1 MDATF
6 EGEFEEGLAVSL
18 VDNHGHDHLI
28 VMDEEGEIIGHEA
41 DDYPDDPQ
49 NRSFNEDESFSQARR
64 FARYHVYREKGYDT
78 IAPPNNPD
86 RIAAVLLTVLNSGS
100 AEFDRHFQTLF
111 EQVASHDF
119 PDIDPPLDL
128 PLNVYSQE
136 ALVYKQHVYLEEDLE
151 AMQQEL
157 QRPAAE
163 ILNEDLVDE
172 LLNAGKPTPTA
183 GVSGFTSA
191 VQSLVDGPSDEHG
204 LTIEGVSGIDTM
216 YYEDTNEDRTIKGDD
231 PFDREPDATIE
242 LIPARFDEDVFGFYL
257 CYNLL
262 CQIRDCY
269 IGMGVEPPAQYRVLG
284 HGKYKYTGKYRHFD
298 FYPDYWD
305 HEAQIS
311 GYLSPV

>member
-1 MDATF
+1 MKAEIKKENED
-6 EGEFEEGLAVSL
+6 GVGLLVVDRNSVEHRIAVGF
-18 VDNHGHDHLI
+18 D
-28 VMDEEGEIIGHEA
+28 GEILAHQCEA
-41 DDYPDDPQ
+41 YPDSPSHRT
-49 NRSFNEDESFSQARR
+49 NEEDESFSQARQ

-86 RIAAVLLTVLNSGS
+86 RIAAVFLTVLNLGS
-100 AEFDRHFQTLF
+100 AKFDRHFQTLF

-128 PLNVYSQE
+128 PSEIYSQE
-136 ALVYKQHVYLEEDLE
+136 ALVYKQHVYLKEDLE

-163 ILNEDLVDE
+163 MLNEDLVDE

-305 HEAQIS
+305 HEAQIA

>member
-1 MDATF
+1 M
-6 EGEFEEGLAVSL
+6 EGHIKNEIEEGVGLRVIDNSDIEHRMVLAR
-18 VDNHGHDHLI
+18 D
-28 VMDEEGEIIGHEA
+28 GEILAHKTGE
-41 DDYPDDPQ
+41 YPEPSKRT
-49 NRSFNEDESFSQARR
+49 NEEDESFSQARR

-128 PLNVYSQE
+128 PLEVYNQE
-136 ALVYKQHVYLEEDLE
+136 ALVYKQHVYLKEDLE
-151 AMQQEL
+151 AMRQEL

-163 ILNEDLVDE
+163 VLDENIVDE
-172 LLNAGKPTPTA
+172 LLNAGKPTPTV
-183 GVSGFTSA
+183 GTGGFMSA
-191 VQSLVDGPSDEHG
+191 VESLVDGTSDGSG

-305 HEAQIS
+305 HEAQIT

>member
-1 MDATF
+1 MNGTIV
-6 EGEFEEGLAVSL
+6 GETEEGIGVRV
-18 VDNHGHDHLI
+18 VDNQSVDHEIEMSFDGKIVYHGQD
-28 VMDEEGEIIGHEA
+28 G
-41 DDYPDDPQ
+41 YPDEPSERTSQ
-49 NRSFNEDESFSQARR
+49 EDESVSQARR

-86 RIAAVLLTVLNSGS
+86 RIAAVLLTVLNLGS

-128 PLNVYSQE
+128 PPEVYSQE
-136 ALVYKQHVYLEEDLE
+136 ALVYKQHVYLKEDLE

-163 ILNEDLVDE
+163 MLNEDLVDE

-191 VQSLVDGPSDEHG
+191 VQSLVDGTSEGSG

>member
-1 MDATF
+1 MNGTIV
-6 EGEFEEGLAVSL
+6 GETEEGIGVRV
-18 VDNHGHDHLI
+18 VDNQSVDHEIEMSFDGKIVYHGQD
-28 VMDEEGEIIGHEA
+28 G
-41 DDYPDDPQ
+41 YPDEPSERTSQ
-49 NRSFNEDESFSQARR
+49 EDESVSQARR

-86 RIAAVLLTVLNSGS
+86 RIAAVLLTVLNLGS

-128 PLNVYSQE
+128 PSEVYSQE

-163 ILNEDLVDE
+163 MLNEDLVDE

-305 HEAQIS
+305 HEAQIT

>member
-1 MDATF
+1 M
-6 EGEFEEGLAVSL
+6 EGHIKNEIEEGVGLRVIDNSDIEHRMVLAR
-18 VDNHGHDHLI
+18 D
-28 VMDEEGEIIGHEA
+28 GEILAHKTGE
-41 DDYPDDPQ
+41 YPEPSKRT
-49 NRSFNEDESFSQARR
+49 NEEDESFSQARR

-262 CQIRDCY
+262 SQIRDCY